1 MRVDYECEICG
12 KPGHRNYAQGKV
24 PSHFFCSR
32 ECQNEW
38 QKTREDIVIRNKDP
52 EFRKKVSAG
61 LKHRKEVLGDDYHS
75 PETKAKIGAATV
87 EHWNNYDDETRN
99 HMLEI
104 LRENATAKRTY
115 GPYDYAWKM
124 LSKRMCEVGLCRRC
138 GSRENLH
145 VHHIIPTKEGGTR
158 DSKNLVV
165 LCNSCHK
172 IVEYQQKLIYD
183 IIPDWNIILL
193 LVRER
198 LHCI

>member
-12 KPGHRNYAQGKV
+12 KPGHRNYPQGKV
-24 PSHFFCSR
+24 PSYFFCSR

-38 QKTREDIVIRNKDP
+38 QKTQEDIVLRNKDP

-75 PETKAKIGAATV
+75 PETKAKIGAATI

-99 HMLEI
+99 HMLDV
-104 LRENATAKRTY
+104 LQENATVRRTY

-124 LSKRMCEVGLCRRC
+124 LSKKMCGVGICHRC

-145 VHHIIPTKEGGTR
+145 VHHIIPTREGGTR
-158 DSKNLVV
+158 DPKNLVV

-172 IVEYQQKLIYD
+172 IVEHQQRLTYG
-183 IIPDWNIILL
+183 IIPDWDVIQL